1 MKRGRLPRGL
11 RRTMAVLAVAA
22 VLMAGVVV
30 VDRDDAAGVGLSALP
45 GATGQ
50 PTGPTGGAGSGGGLG
65 GPPFPMQP
73 PGMPDGPGAYNGGSY
88 PAPDQGNGI
97 SLYNPDQQSAGSPG
111 GYQQAPNYPQPQQQ
125 MQPANGT
132 QPPDY
137 DAPLQ
142 PGQQYSTPP
151 PYTGTQSIPNTAPAR
166 PQQGPHQPSPAPTP
180 TQPPVQQSTDQT
192 PAPRFQQISKSSGG
206 DPWGVAGSE
215 NECYSHRA
223 FIPG

>member
-125 MQPANGT
+125 A
-132 QPPDY
+132 
-137 DAPLQ
+137 A
-142 PGQQYSTPP
+142 
-151 PYTGTQSIPNTAPAR
+151 
-166 PQQGPHQPSPAPTP
+166 
-180 TQPPVQQSTDQT
+180 
-192 PAPRFQQISKSSGG
+192 
-206 DPWGVAGSE
+206 
-215 NECYSHRA
+215 
-223 FIPG
+223 